1 MTNSSLK
8 EKLARLGPS
17 RAVDL
22 NRSGSSVILVMT
34 LSSSLREVRT
44 IDAIFALRRCGV
56 PPLMAKRAIEH
67 LVDEG
72 RAVVIAPLVGDVAS
86 LAVDLKA
93 AGVSARPRVPKA
105 VSLRDIRS
113 KLGLSQ
119 EEFALRFNLD
129 IDTVQN
135 WEQGRRTPDVA
146 AENYLRVIEAD
157 PTAVEQ
163 AISNDAAV
171 VA

>member
-1 MTNSSLK
+1 
-8 EKLARLGPS
+8 
-17 RAVDL
+17 
-22 NRSGSSVILVMT
+22 
-34 LSSSLREVRT
+34 
-44 IDAIFALRRCGV
+44 
-56 PPLMAKRAIEH
+56 MAKRAIEH

-129 IDTVQN
+129 IVQN

>member
-1 MTNSSLK
+1 
-8 EKLARLGPS
+8 
-17 RAVDL
+17 
-22 NRSGSSVILVMT
+22 
-34 LSSSLREVRT
+34 
-44 IDAIFALRRCGV
+44 
-56 PPLMAKRAIEH
+56 MAKRAIEH

>member
-1 MTNSSLK
+1 
-8 EKLARLGPS
+8 
-17 RAVDL
+17 
-22 NRSGSSVILVMT
+22 
-34 LSSSLREVRT
+34 
-44 IDAIFALRRCGV
+44 
-56 PPLMAKRAIEH
+56 
-67 LVDEG
+67 
-72 RAVVIAPLVGDVAS
+72 
-86 LAVDLKA
+86 
-93 AGVSARPRVPKA
+93 VPKA
-105 VSLRDIRS
+105 VNLRDIRS

-163 AISNDAAV
+163 AISNDAAL